1 MKTKSVAKQSNPIPN
16 SKPFKKGTSGNPN
29 GRPKK
34 LKTQLKKAG
43 FTLCE
48 VEDIMKGF
56 IALTPAQLTEYYN
69 RKDCSILEK
78 ILIKSLQKDLA
89 NGQLINSVTIL
100 DRSYGKPKEKLESTS
115 SITLSNFDI
124 SKLVAFEPTQKLE

>member
-1 MKTKSVAKQSNPIPN
+1 MKTKSAEKQPNPIKN
-16 SKPFKKGTSGNPN
+16 NKPFPKGVSGNPK
-29 GRPKK
+29 GCPPK
-34 LKTQLKKAG
+34 LKTQLKRVG
-43 FTLCE
+43 FTLVE

-56 IALTPAQLTEYYN
+56 IALTPTQLTEYYN

-89 NGQLINSVTIL
+89 NGQLTNSVTIL

-124 SKLVAFEPTQKLE
+124 SKLVAFEPTNDKT

>member
-34 LKTQLKKAG
+34 LKTQLKEVG

-56 IALTPAQLTEYYN
+56 AAQTVDQLTKRFN
-69 RKDCSILEK
+69 SKDCSIFEK
-78 ILIKSLQKDLA
+78 ILIKAFQTDLRRGELK
-89 NGQLINSVTIL
+89 NTIPIL